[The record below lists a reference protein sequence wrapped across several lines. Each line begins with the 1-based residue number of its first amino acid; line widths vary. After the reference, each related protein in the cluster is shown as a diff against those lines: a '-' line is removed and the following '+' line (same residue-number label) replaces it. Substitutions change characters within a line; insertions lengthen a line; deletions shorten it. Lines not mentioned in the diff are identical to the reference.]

1 MKTPG
6 RILMIMALTS
16 MAIFSSCKKDKQ
28 GNMTV
33 RLTDAPGD
41 YLKVNVDI
49 QLVEVH
55 YANSSGGSWTSLST
69 NAGVYDLL
77 TLQNNITTVLAAGTN
92 IPAGKITQLRMI
104 LGSNNSVLLK
114 DSTTHAL
121 KIPSSWNT
129 GIKVNV
135 NANVPANNNLVVTLD
150 YDADA
155 SIHREGN
162 GEYIMNP
169 VVKVKS
175 IQ

>member
-1 MKTPG
+1 
-6 RILMIMALTS
+6 MIVALS
-16 MAIFSSCKKDKQ
+16 SLAIFSSCKKDKE
-28 GNMTV
+28 GSMTV

-55 YANSSGGSWTSLST
+55 YANSSGGAWTSLNT

-77 TLQNNITTVLAAGTN
+77 TLQNNITTVLASGTN
-92 IPAGKITQLRMI
+92 IPAGKVSQIRMI
-104 LGSNNSVLLK
+104 LGPNNSVLLK
-114 DSTTHAL
+114 DSTTHSL
-121 KIPSSWNT
+121 KVPSSWNT
-129 GIKVNV
+129 GIKINV
-135 NANVPANNNLVVTLD
+135 NATIPANNNLVVTLD

-162 GEYIMNP
+162 GEYTMNP
-169 VVKVKS
+169 VVKVKT